1 VIVSFGVQFAGLLPF
16 LLMAL
21 VFGIVRMR
29 QPYLRHALALPNAGT
44 HIEDINILDPIMD
57 FYIRMYATNGATSN
71 VENSIIDVLNS
82 IQIIDGSDILWA
94 LDSEEILANQ
104 FYHYKESTGLGIDER
119 LSKEQATVFKIPLG
133 IGRMHPEVA
142 FDPTRFANP
151 QLVLDWNLA
160 NIRAVGADAF
170 VTGSLLVDIM
180 ADVIDEAPAR
190 PTGYLMTKEIK
201 EYVATEDS
209 ETRTELPVDYAYR
222 TLYVRSF
229 LADKSPIN
237 SLEKTEHTI
246 NEDKYRP
253 FDIYNDDWSEWLKEW
268 YGMWHQGMWY
278 WITAS
283 IAGTRNPYL
292 RANQSVSLEATVA
305 ATDIL
310 LTSLTEAE
318 ICYTNALIADTAIHA
333 KVDGALPFGTWA
345 WPYGDPES
353 PEEWLQFEYT
363 DKSRLKVLAHDEHA
377 PRVQVFLTQH
387 RMY

>member
-1 VIVSFGVQFAGLLPF
+1 MVVK
-16 LLMAL
+16 
-21 VFGIVRMR
+21 MR
-29 QPYLRHALALPNAGT
+29 QPYLRREHTLLDTGM

-57 FYIRMYATNGATSN
+57 FYIRLRAENGATSN
-71 VENSIIDVLNS
+71 IENSIIDVLNS
-82 IQIIDGSDILWA
+82 IEVIDGSDILWS

-104 FYHYKESTGLGIDER
+104 MYHYKESMSLGIDER
-119 LSKEQATVFKIPLG
+119 GGEYQATTYKIPFG

-151 QLVLDWNLA
+151 QIVLDWDLA
-160 NIRAVGADAF
+160 NIRAAGADAF
-170 VTGSLLVDIM
+170 VTGSLRLDIM

-201 EYVATEDS
+201 EYVSGTLTE
-209 ETRTELPVDYAYR
+209 ERTELPVDYAYR

-229 LADKSPIN
+229 LAHKCPAIC
-237 SLEKTEHTI
+237 LEKVEHTI

-253 FDIYNDDWSEWLKEW
+253 FDIYTDDWREWLKEW
-268 YGMWHQGMWY
+268 YGLWHQGYWY
-278 WITAS
+278 YPPDVTLVPK
-283 IAGTRNPYL
+283 NPYL
-292 RANQSVSLEATVA
+292 RGNLSASVEGSVA
-305 ATDIL
+305 ADDVVLPSLADCEVQIKTANATGTDVHVK
-310 LTSLTEAE
+310 
-318 ICYTNALIADTAIHA
+318 AD
-333 KVDGALPFGTWA
+333 GSLPFGTWA

-363 DKSRLKVLAHDEHA
+363 DKSRLKVTSFDHA